1 MPIYEYGCNDCGEID
16 ERLFRMEQEI
26 PSSVSCPSCGSQDT
40 VKLISRVNYKM
51 AKKAKY
57 SDDFIEKTMPSLKH
71 RKETAKYF
79 QEGKGS
85 DEAKAFDISERI
97 GEQIDREI
105 HHHLRKTRD

>member
-1 MPIYEYGCNDCGEID
+1 MPIHEYGCNDCGEID
-16 ERLFRMEQEI
+16 ERLFLAGQEV
-26 PSSVSCPSCGSQDT
+26 PSSVACPGCGSQDT

-71 RKETAKYF
+71 RKETSKYF

-85 DEAKAFDISERI
+85 DESKAFNISERI
-97 GEQIDREI
+97 GEQIDRQI
-105 HHHLRKTRD
+105 QHHFKKTRD